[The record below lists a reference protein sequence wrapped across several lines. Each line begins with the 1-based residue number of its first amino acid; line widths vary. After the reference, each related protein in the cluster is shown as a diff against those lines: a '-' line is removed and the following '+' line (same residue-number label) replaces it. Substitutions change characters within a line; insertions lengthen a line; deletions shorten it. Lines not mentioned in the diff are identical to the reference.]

1 MTGRPRHNIA
11 RLPLVVRDRI
21 AELLLD
27 GATYEEIREDGTVAD
42 ACRERGVRLHDGS
55 FAAFRESEEFDE
67 ARRSRLKY
75 AEELR
80 RRRMAAFFVSQSGGS
95 DDLAR
100 IAGYELLRA
109 VLGKLEASEELDIR
123 ELSAISSALAAYER
137 NRLTAARTESRQ
149 SAALRE
155 KTLQARITELNRQL
169 ETLRRHNEQLR
180 AMAGNVDGIA
190 VAEAM
195 DREVGL

>member
-1 MTGRPRHNIA
+1 
-11 RLPLVVRDRI
+11 
-21 AELLLD
+21 
-27 GATYEEIREDGTVAD
+27 
-42 ACRERGVRLHDGS
+42 
-55 FAAFRESEEFDE
+55 
-67 ARRSRLKY
+67 
-75 AEELR
+75 
-80 RRRMAAFFVSQSGGS
+80 MAAFFVSQSGGS

-137 NRLTAARTESRQ
+137 NRLTAARTELRQ

>member
-1 MTGRPRHNIA
+1 MNSRPRHNIA
-11 RLPLVVRDRI
+11 RLPLNIRDRI

-27 GATYEEIREDGTVAD
+27 GATYEEVRADEAVAA
-42 ACRERGVRLHDGS
+42 ACRERGLRLHDGS

-109 VLGKLEASEELDIR
+109 VLAKLETAEELDIR
-123 ELSAISSALAAYER
+123 ELSAISGALAAYER
-137 NRLTAARTESRQ
+137 NRLAAVRTEFRQ

-155 KTLQARITELNRQL
+155 KTLQAQIAELNRRL
-169 ETLRRHNEQLR
+169 EILRRRNEQLR
-180 AMAGNVDGIA
+180 ALAGDVDGAA

-195 DREVGL
+195 DREGGL